1 MTTIFVDLTDA
12 MLFLRRG
19 GTLTGIQRVEINA
32 LWEIMRLPRRLACQG
47 LIAERDG
54 SCHAFDLGFLA
65 QQDTFDPEEFHRRAC
80 QDIGERRPDAIRLKR
95 LMAAHPGPRTGPRLR
110 RLGIL
115 LGAHLGAR
123 LNPGPLIE
131 QGLLRA
137 PARHPSQQ
145 GVRRHITLQPDDVY
159 VSLGTAWNREWSTEV
174 AERHADRGGKVIQ
187 MIHDLVPVLRTD
199 LHEGSVNSAF
209 GRWLE
214 KVARCTTQFVC
225 VSQNTARDLAGY
237 LEARGLHTPIRV
249 TALAH
254 EFKGQPRGARP
265 PLPPDARPALR
276 ELEGQPFVICVGSV
290 EGRKNGA
297 RLIDAWVQALAQTG
311 RRDVTLVFS
320 GRPGWLAEAFSA
332 ALARARQQ
340 GVRILVIEGCSDS
353 DLAWLY
359 SHAVFSAYPSL
370 YEGWGLPVGESMWFD
385 TPCVASN
392 ATSIPEVGGPWA
404 RYHDPLDTQAMT
416 AALVWALSRPEELE
430 SLRQAIR
437 QAPLRRWQDHGRDLL
452 EACEDH
458 ALAGDAASQAP
469 LQAAR

>member
-1 MTTIFVDLTDA
+1 MTTIFVDLTDV

-32 LWEIMRLPRRLACQG
+32 LWEIMRLPRRLPFKG
-47 LIAERDG
+47 LVVEQNG

-65 QQDTFDPEEFHRRAC
+65 DQAQFDPEDFHRRGC
-80 QDIGERRPDAIRLKR
+80 QDISDRWPNEIRLKQR
-95 LMAAHPGPRTGPRLR
+95 LAAHPGPGTWR
-110 RLGIL
+110 RIQRQLIKAATL
-115 LGAHLGAR
+115 LQAR
-123 LNPGPLIE
+123 LNPAPLIE

-137 PARHPSQQ
+137 PASHPSQR
-145 GVRRHITLQPDDVY
+145 GVQRDIALQASDVY
-159 VSLGTAWNREWSTEV
+159 VCLGTAWNREWSTDI
-174 AERHADRGGKVIQ
+174 AECHAARGGKVVQ

-214 KVARCTTQFVC
+214 KMARCTTQFVC

-237 LEARGLHTPIRV
+237 LQERGRQTPIGV

-265 PLPPDARPALR
+265 PLPANARPALR
-276 ELEGQPFVICVGSV
+276 QLDGQPFVICVGSV

-332 ALARARQQ
+332 ALARATAS
-340 GVRILVIEGCSDS
+340 GVRILVIEGCSDD

-359 SHAVFSAYPSL
+359 SHALFSAYPSL
-370 YEGWGLPVGESMWFD
+370 YEGWGLPVGESLWFG
-385 TPCVASN
+385 TPCLASN
-392 ATSIPEVGGPWA
+392 ATSIPEVGGDLA
-404 RYHDPLDTQAMT
+404 RYYAPLDLAAMT
-416 AALVWALSRPEELE
+416 ASLVWALTQTSELDAN
-430 SLRQAIR
+430 RQAIG
-437 QAPLRRWQDHGRDLL
+437 QAPLRAWRDHGRDLL
-452 EACEDH
+452 QACEDH
-458 ALAGDAASQAP
+458 ALGAAPASQAP
-469 LQAAR
+469 